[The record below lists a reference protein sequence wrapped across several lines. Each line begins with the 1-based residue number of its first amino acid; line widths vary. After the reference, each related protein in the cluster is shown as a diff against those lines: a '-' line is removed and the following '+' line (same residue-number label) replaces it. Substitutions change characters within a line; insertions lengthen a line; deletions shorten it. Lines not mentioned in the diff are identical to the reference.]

1 MKARG
6 EVKRFV
12 KAALASAGAGVAL
25 VIMMPGMA
33 SAVTGHPISGTCY
46 ESGDTFVSSNVRV
59 MSGSYINAGDWSS
72 LPTYGLVFGVQN
84 YNTGGGMGQ
93 IYAPPTG
100 QQRITSNRA
109 AGTEFVN
116 YCRLQSPGHQSNY
129 SFAGSEQY

>member
-1 MKARG
+1 MNRSSKTAL
-6 EVKRFV
+6 V
-12 KAALASAGAGVAL
+12 AAAAGAAVL
-25 VIMMPGMA
+25 LMPGTA
-33 SAVTGHPISGTCY
+33 FAVTGHPINGTCY
-46 ESGDTFVSSNVRV
+46 ESGNTFVSSNVRS

-100 QQRITSNRA
+100 QQRITSNRS
-109 AGTEFVN
+109 AGTQFVN
-116 YCRLQSPGHQSNY
+116 YFRLQSPGHQSNY